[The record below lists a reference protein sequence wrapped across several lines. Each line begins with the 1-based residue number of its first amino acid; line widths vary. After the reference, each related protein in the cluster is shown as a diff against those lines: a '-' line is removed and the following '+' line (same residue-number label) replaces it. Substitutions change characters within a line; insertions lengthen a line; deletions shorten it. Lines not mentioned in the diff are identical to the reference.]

1 VAGEGRAREREL
13 GNAAGVHVAAD
24 SRPVAGV
31 VVVLRPRGEAVRRVR
46 EPRLEDH
53 QREHVVGQRAGPR
66 RSRGDKEAGE
76 GKDKAGGGHR
86 DAASGARTEEGAQ
99 ITAAPCPFARSSFGG
114 VPERGGGS
122 AAQARRG
129 GAWRSWEHSEATPL
143 RCY

>member
-13 GNAAGVHVAAD
+13 GNAAGAHVAAD
-24 SRPVAGV
+24 ARPIAGV

-66 RSRGDKEAGE
+66 RSRGEKEAGE

-86 DAASGARTEEGAQ
+86 DAASEARTEEGAR
-99 ITAAPCPFARSSFGG
+99 ITAAPCPFARREVVVVLRKRGG
-114 VPERGGGS
+114 VERGGRGS
-122 AAQARRG
+122 T
-129 GAWRSWEHSEATPL
+129 RSSTVTAPPL
-143 RCY
+143 SCY